1 MNAVAN
7 PRHAFCRRQLGA
19 WVPGMYGMV
28 IVDIDGQV
36 AADDL
41 VVLHTVYT
49 GWWLQGALAPESSIP
64 AYS

>member
-1 MNAVAN
+1 
-7 PRHAFCRRQLGA
+7 
-19 WVPGMYGMV
+19 MYGMV

-49 GWWLQGALAPESSIP
+49 GWWRKVASAPETSMP
-64 AYS
+64 AYSTTADKLLSCCSIC